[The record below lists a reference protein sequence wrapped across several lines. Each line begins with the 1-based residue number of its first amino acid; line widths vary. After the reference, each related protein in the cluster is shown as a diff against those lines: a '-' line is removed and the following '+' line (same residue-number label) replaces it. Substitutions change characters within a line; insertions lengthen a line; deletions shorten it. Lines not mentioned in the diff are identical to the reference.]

1 MTPSTHRPSPHSI
14 LPTKRE
20 VIECLESEIAGVRD
34 CYQEYP
40 DGVELDG
47 VIRDP
52 EALHTIRC
60 LEVALLLVRSKF
72 PRVRRGR

>member
-1 MTPSTHRPSPHSI
+1 MKPNPNSI

-20 VIECLESEIAGVRD
+20 VIECLRGEIAIKRLFSQLYETHV
-34 CYQEYP
+34 
-40 DGVELDG
+40 
-47 VIRDP
+47 
-52 EALHTIRC
+52 IRC

>member
-1 MTPSTHRPSPHSI
+1 MTKRPGSNTI
-14 LPTKRE
+14 PTKLE
-20 VIECLESEIAGVRD
+20 VIACLKDDIDACRES
-34 CYQEYP
+34 YQES
-40 DGVELDG
+40 DG

-52 EALHTIRC
+52 EALHIIRC